1 VADLDQD
8 TAWAI
13 RDSFKR
19 GATVDQV
26 AQFYKHLSRETLLQI
41 AADTAAPDHALP
53 YDITHQL
60 LDPEVKQAFDAETAR
75 LEAEQQSSAAP
86 QLELDETQ
94 QKAVELLCKAPF
106 GIITGGAGVGKTTTM
121 KAALAELL
129 KLARPPLVG
138 LCAPTGKAARRL
150 REATGAYAE
159 TVHRMLGWEPHGLMW
174 THHAGNALPYDV
186 IICDEA
192 SMLDTQ
198 LAAAM
203 LDAVATSRTRVF
215 FVGDVNQLPSV
226 GPGRVFGDLIQ
237 GGLVPVVR
245 LEKVHRQAQKSWVY
259 RNAPRV
265 LSGDA
270 IELEGAFDDF
280 VFFECGDPGKLE
292 ALLCDVYERELNRVG
307 SGLAEDEFDDAA
319 VFDAVQILIPQ
330 KTGEIGTEVVNAAIQ
345 RAFHGDLDRD
355 GGFPVSQNLII
366 ADGDKVIQTRNNY
379 SLGVM
384 NGETGVVVGHDDTTL
399 TVSVDDEDKVFA
411 RHDAMD
417 LQLGYAIT
425 VHRSQGS
432 QWHTVIVVC
441 HSAHQRMHNRNL
453 FYTAITR
460 AAKRLILIG
469 DKKGIDRACKVEM
482 VSSRQTRLVGRLRY
496 AMGAEEKT

>member
-1 VADLDQD
+1 MTLHPDEE
-8 TAWAI
+8 WAI

-19 GATVDQV
+19 GATIDQV
-26 AQFYKHLSRETLLQI
+26 ARFFTKVPRADLARIAGVPDQQPLGALESETCSGRSETSI
-41 AADTAAPDHALP
+41 ASQ
-53 YDITHQL
+53 QL
-60 LDPEVKQAFDAETAR
+60 GAGPESKTTGQRQPVI
-75 LEAEQQSSAAP
+75 
-86 QLELDETQ
+86 ELDETQ

-121 KAALAELL
+121 RAALIELG
-129 KLARPPLVG
+129 KLERPPLVG

-159 TVHRMLGWEPHGLMW
+159 TVHRMLGWEPAGLMW

-198 LAAAM
+198 LAAAL
-203 LDAVATSRTRVF
+203 LDAVATQRTRVF

-265 LSGDA
+265 LAGES

-280 VFFECGDPGKLE
+280 TFYECADPERVE
-292 ALLCDVYERELNRVG
+292 ALLCEVYERELNRVG
-307 SGLAEDEFDDAA
+307 ECLPEDEFDDAD
-319 VFDAVQILIPQ
+319 VFDSVQILIPQ
-330 KTGEIGTEVVNAAIQ
+330 KTGAIGTEVINTAIQ
-345 RAFHGDLDRD
+345 QAFHGDLDRD
-355 GGFPVSQNLII
+355 SGFQVSQNLVIT
-366 ADGDKVIQTRNNY
+366 DGDKIIQTRNNY
-379 SLGVM
+379 SIGVM
-384 NGETGVVVGHDDTTL
+384 NGETGVVSGYNDSTL
-399 TVSVDDEDKVFA
+399 TVLVDDEYKSFA
-411 RHDAMD
+411 RHDALD

-432 QWHTVIVVC
+432 QWPTVIVVC

-460 AAKRLILIG
+460 AAKRLVIIG

-482 VSSRQTRLVGRLRY
+482 VSSRQTRLTDRLRY
-496 AMGAEEKT
+496 VMGEE